1 MAHSAN
7 AGFGVPVR
15 LTRNWVGVIIASLVG
30 FWWVSSF
37 VVLYVWVESKPAGSY
52 APNWLPLLMM
62 DTLIG
67 VLGLAGYV
75 VLGAGLPE

>member
-1 MAHSAN
+1 
-7 AGFGVPVR
+7 
-15 LTRNWVGVIIASLVG
+15 VIIASLVG

-37 VVLYVWVESKPAGSY
+37 VVLYVWVEFKPAGSY
-52 APNWLPLLMM
+52 ALNWPPLLMM